1 MVQLKLQSLS
11 DIGMSKALSS
21 TVTMN
26 IVFFAVSAQWPKL
39 KRSFVVVLN
48 HGCCWLHF

>member
-21 TVTMN
+21 TVTMK

-39 KRSFVVVLN
+39 KRLI
-48 HGCCWLHF
+48 CLTL